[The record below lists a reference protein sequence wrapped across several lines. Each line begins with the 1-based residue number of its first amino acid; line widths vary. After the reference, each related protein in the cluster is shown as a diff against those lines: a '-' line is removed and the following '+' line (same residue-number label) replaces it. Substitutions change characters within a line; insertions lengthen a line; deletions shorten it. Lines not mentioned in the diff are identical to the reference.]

1 MSPRIHTL
9 SRRGGVAAFGAVA
22 LLALAACSSSP
33 EENGSGGGDDTA
45 GSDTYSI
52 GALQFVQHPALDAA
66 TEGFKSALA
75 DAGLD
80 IEYDDQNA
88 QGEVPNTNTI
98 ASTFAGADLDLV
110 FTVATPAAQAAAQ
123 AIVDTPVLF
132 TAVTDA
138 EAAGLVDSND
148 APGGNVTGTSDLN
161 PVADQIALLA
171 EIAPDAETIGI
182 VYSSGE
188 VNSEVQVEL
197 AKEAAEEL
205 GLTIEEATVANSAEV
220 QQATQSLGDVDAIY
234 VPTDNTV
241 VSGIAALIQVAE
253 QNQIPVISGDSGPVE
268 GGAIATLG
276 IDYSKLGYQTGE
288 MAAAILQDGA
298 DPATMAVEVS
308 NDIELIINPAAA
320 ERMGVE
326 LPASVTDRADTVI
339 E

>member
-1 MSPRIHTL
+1 MSRLRLRRI
-9 SRRGGVAAFGAVA
+9 AAASLAATALFAVS
-22 LLALAACSSSP
+22 ACSSSG
-33 EENGSGGGDDTA
+33 EESAGGDETMK
-45 GSDTYSI
+45 I
-52 GALQFVQHPALDAA
+52 GVLQFVQHPALDAA
-66 TEGFKSALA
+66 TEGFKEAL
-75 DAGLD
+75 DEAGVQV
-80 IEYDDQNA
+80 EYDDQNA

-98 ASTFAGADLDLV
+98 ATTFASDGLDLV
-110 FTVATPAAQAAAQ
+110 FTVATPAAQAATQ
-123 AIVDTPVLF
+123 AITDVPVLF

-161 PVADQIALLA
+161 PVADQLALLA
-171 EIAPDAETIGI
+171 EIAPDAKTVGV

-188 VNSEVQVEL
+188 VNSEVQVDL

-205 GLTIEEATVANSAEV
+205 GITIKEATVSNSAEV

-253 QNQIPVISGDSGPVE
+253 QKQIPVVSGDSGPVD
-268 GGAIATLG
+268 GGAIATIG
-276 IDYSKLGYQTGE
+276 IDYTKLGHQTGE
-288 MAAAILQDGA
+288 MAAKILQDGA
-298 DPATMAVEVS
+298 DPAEMAVETS
-308 NDIELIINPAAA
+308 NDVELIINPAAA

-326 LPASVTDRADTVI
+326 LPDSVTERADTVV

>member
-1 MSPRIHTL
+1 MPRL
-9 SRRGGVAAFGAVA
+9 RLRRFAAASLAATALFAVT
-22 LLALAACSSSP
+22 ACSSSDD
-33 EENGSGGGDDTA
+33 GGVASGDEAVKVGV
-45 GSDTYSI
+45 
-52 GALQFVQHPALDAA
+52 LQFVQHPALDAA
-66 TEGFKSALA
+66 TEGFKDAL
-75 DAGLD
+75 DEAGVQV
-80 IEYDDQNA
+80 EYDDQNA

-98 ASTFAGADLDLV
+98 ATTFASDGLDLV
-110 FTVATPAAQAAAQ
+110 FTVATPAAQAATQ
-123 AIVDTPVLF
+123 AITDVPVLF

-161 PVADQIALLA
+161 PVADQLALLA
-171 EIAPDAETIGI
+171 EIAPDAKTVGV

-188 VNSEVQVEL
+188 VNSEVQVDL

-205 GLTIEEATVANSAEV
+205 GITIKEATVSNSAEV

-253 QNQIPVISGDSGPVE
+253 QKQIPVVSGDSGPVD
-268 GGAIATLG
+268 GGAIATIG
-276 IDYSKLGYQTGE
+276 IDYTKLGHQTGE
-288 MAAAILQDGA
+288 MAAKILQDGA
-298 DPATMAVEVS
+298 DPAEMAVETS
-308 NDIELIINPAAA
+308 NDVELIINPAAA

-326 LPASVTDRADTVI
+326 LPDSVTERADTVV

>member
-1 MSPRIHTL
+1 MSPRNHIL
-9 SRRGGVAAFGAVA
+9 SRRGGVAALGAVA

-33 EENGSGGGDDTA
+33 EENGSAGGDDTA
-45 GSDTYSI
+45 GSVTYSI

-80 IEYDDQNA
+80 VEYDDQNA

-123 AIVDTPVLF
+123 AITDTPVLF

-171 EIAPDAETIGI
+171 EIAPNAETIGI

-197 AKEAAEEL
+197 AKEAADEL

-241 VSGIAALIQVAE
+241 VSGIAALVQVAE

-276 IDYSKLGYQTGE
+276 IDYTKLGYQ
-288 MAAAILQDGA
+288 ALR
-298 DPATMAVEVS
+298 
-308 NDIELIINPAAA
+308 N
-320 ERMGVE
+320 
-326 LPASVTDRADTVI
+326 
-339 E
+339 

>member
-9 SRRGGVAAFGAVA
+9 SRRGGGVALGAVA
-22 LLALAACSSSP
+22 LLTLAACSSSP
-33 EENGSGGGDDTA
+33 EENGSAGGDDAA

-75 DAGLD
+75 DAGLEV
-80 IEYDDQNA
+80 EYDDQNA

-171 EIAPDAETIGI
+171 EIAPDAETVGI

-253 QNQIPVISGDSGPVE
+253 QNQIPVVSGDSGPVE

-288 MAAAILQDGA
+288 MAAAILQDGT

-326 LPASVTDRADTVI
+326 LPASVTDRADNVI

>member
-1 MSPRIHTL
+1 MLRL
-9 SRRGGVAAFGAVA
+9 RLRRFAAASLAATALFAVT
-22 LLALAACSSSP
+22 ACSSDD
-33 EENGSGGGDDTA
+33 GDGVVASGDEPVN
-45 GSDTYSI
+45 I
-52 GALQFVQHPALDAA
+52 GVLQFVQHPALDAA
-66 TEGFKSALA
+66 TEGFKDALD
-75 DAGLD
+75 DAGVQV
-80 IEYDDQNA
+80 EYDDQNA

-98 ASTFAGADLDLV
+98 ATTFASDGLDLV

-148 APGGNVTGTSDLN
+148 APGANVTGTSDLN
-161 PVADQIALLA
+161 PVADQLALLA
-171 EIAPDAETIGI
+171 EIAPDAKTVGV

-188 VNSEVQVEL
+188 VNSEVQVDL
-197 AKEAAEEL
+197 AKEAAADL
-205 GLTIEEATVANSAEV
+205 GITIKEATVSNSSEV

-253 QNQIPVISGDSGPVE
+253 QKQIPVISGDSGPVE
-268 GGAIATLG
+268 SGAVATIG
-276 IDYSKLGYQTGE
+276 IDYTKLGYQTGE
-288 MAAAILQDGA
+288 MAAKILQDGA
-298 DPATMAVEVS
+298 DPASMPVETS
-308 NDIELIINPAAA
+308 NDVELIINPAGA

-326 LPASVTDRADTVI
+326 LPDSVTERADTVI

>member
-1 MSPRIHTL
+1 MPRL
-9 SRRGGVAAFGAVA
+9 RLRRFAAASLAATALFAVT
-22 LLALAACSSSP
+22 ACSSSDD
-33 EENGSGGGDDTA
+33 GDGVVASGDETVKVGV
-45 GSDTYSI
+45 
-52 GALQFVQHPALDAA
+52 LQFVQHPALDAA
-66 TEGFKSALA
+66 TEGFKAAL
-75 DAGLD
+75 DEAGVQV
-80 IEYDDQNA
+80 EYDDQNA

-98 ASTFAGADLDLV
+98 ATTFASDGLDLV

-148 APGGNVTGTSDLN
+148 APGANVTGTSDLN
-161 PVADQIALLA
+161 PVADQLALLA
-171 EIAPDAETIGI
+171 EIAPDAKTVGV

-188 VNSEVQVEL
+188 VNSEVQVDL
-197 AKEAAEEL
+197 AKEAAADL
-205 GLTIEEATVANSAEV
+205 GITIKEATVSNSSEV

-253 QNQIPVISGDSGPVE
+253 QKQIAVISGDSGPVE
-268 GGAIATLG
+268 SGAVATIG
-276 IDYSKLGYQTGE
+276 IDYTKLGYQTGE
-288 MAAAILQDGA
+288 MAAKILQDGS
-298 DPATMAVEVS
+298 DPASMPVETS
-308 NDIELIINPAAA
+308 NDVELIINPAGA

-326 LPASVTDRADTVI
+326 LPDSVTERADTVI

>member
-1 MSPRIHTL
+1 MSQLRR
-9 SRRGGVAAFGAVA
+9 SR
-22 LLALAACSSSP
+22 LLAAGLGATALFAVTACSSD
-33 EENGSGGGDDTA
+33 GGETGDGDT
-45 GSDTYSI
+45 GPVSI
-52 GALQFVQHPALDAA
+52 GVLQFVQHPALDAA
-66 TEGFKSALA
+66 TAGFKEALA
-75 DAGLD
+75 DAG
-80 IEYDDQNA
+80 IEVEYDDQNA

-98 ASTFAGADLDLV
+98 ASTFADADLDLV

-123 AIVDTPVLF
+123 SILDTPVLF

-148 APGGNVTGTSDLN
+148 SPGGNVTGTSDLN
-161 PVADQIALLA
+161 PVAEQLELLA
-171 EIAPDAETIGI
+171 EIAPDAKNVGI

-197 AKEAAEEL
+197 AKEAADGL
-205 GLTIEEATVANSAEV
+205 GLTITEATVSNSAEV

-241 VSGIAALIQVAE
+241 VSGVAALIQVAE
-253 QNQIPVISGDSGPVE
+253 QKQIPVVSGDAGPVE

-276 IDYSKLGYQTGE
+276 IDYEKLGYQTGE
-288 MAAAILQDGA
+288 MAVQILQDGA
-298 DPATMAVEVS
+298 DPAEMSVETS
-308 NDIELIINPAAA
+308 NDVELIVNPDAA

>member
-1 MSPRIHTL
+1 MSPRNHIL
-9 SRRGGVAAFGAVA
+9 SRRGGVAALGAVA

-33 EENGSGGGDDTA
+33 EENGSAGGDDTA
-45 GSDTYSI
+45 GSVTYSI

-80 IEYDDQNA
+80 VEYDDQNA

-123 AIVDTPVLF
+123 AITDTPVLF

-171 EIAPDAETIGI
+171 EIAPNAETIGI

-197 AKEAAEEL
+197 AKEAADEL

-241 VSGIAALIQVAE
+241 VSGIAALVQVAE

-276 IDYSKLGYQTGE
+276 IDYTKLGYQTGE

>member
-9 SRRGGVAAFGAVA
+9 SRRGGVAALGAVA
-22 LLALAACSSSP
+22 LLTLAACSSSP
-33 EENGSGGGDDTA
+33 EENGSAGGDDAA

-171 EIAPDAETIGI
+171 EIAPDAETVGI

-253 QNQIPVISGDSGPVE
+253 QNQIPVVSGDSGPVE

-288 MAAAILQDGA
+288 MAAAILQDGT

-326 LPASVTDRADTVI
+326 LPASVTDRADNVI

>member
-9 SRRGGVAAFGAVA
+9 SRRGGVAALGAVA
-22 LLALAACSSSP
+22 LLTLAACSSSP
-33 EENGSGGGDDTA
+33 EENGSAGGDDAA

-75 DAGLD
+75 DAGLEV
-80 IEYDDQNA
+80 EYDDQNA

-171 EIAPDAETIGI
+171 EIAPDAETVGI

-253 QNQIPVISGDSGPVE
+253 QNQIPVVSGDSGPVE

-288 MAAAILQDGA
+288 MAAAILQDGT

-326 LPASVTDRADTVI
+326 LPASVTDRADNVI

>member
-1 MSPRIHTL
+1 
-9 SRRGGVAAFGAVA
+9 RRGGVAAFGAVA
-22 LLALAACSSSP
+22 LLTLAACSSSP

-171 EIAPDAETIGI
+171 
-182 VYSSGE
+182 
-188 VNSEVQVEL
+188 
-197 AKEAAEEL
+197 
-205 GLTIEEATVANSAEV
+205 
-220 QQATQSLGDVDAIY
+220 
-234 VPTDNTV
+234 
-241 VSGIAALIQVAE
+241 
-253 QNQIPVISGDSGPVE
+253 
-268 GGAIATLG
+268 
-276 IDYSKLGYQTGE
+276 
-288 MAAAILQDGA
+288 
-298 DPATMAVEVS
+298 
-308 NDIELIINPAAA
+308 
-320 ERMGVE
+320 
-326 LPASVTDRADTVI
+326 
-339 E
+339 